1 MRMEE
6 EEEGIRSSPLRRLV
20 TGSTARRMTA
30 IVTGVVFSLSSSSSS
45 PSALSSH
52 SASRAQS
59 GKVVVRGLG
68 EGVEENVVVEE
79 SVERVLGERAM
90 GTEAIGGRLGRAS
103 VRSVASC
110 QSSRA
115 GIKDGGIPDVG
126 QVSFAGS
133 VLALH
138 TLVTSFAEGGSCS
151 RSRCFGHRGGVGW
164 WRSAARS
171 AAVAAGPRA
180 ARRQYFRPGRGCH
193 AVASPRAERGRDRRH
208 WIGVDGRR
216 LWVGH
221 GGLRAQRLGA

>member
-1 MRMEE
+1 MEE

-90 GTEAIGGRLGRAS
+90 GIEGEEVVGNEADER
-103 VRSVASC
+103 
-110 QSSRA
+110 
-115 GIKDGGIPDVG
+115 VG
-126 QVSFAGS
+126 
-133 VLALH
+133 
-138 TLVTSFAEGGSCS
+138 GGSE
-151 RSRCFGHRGGVGW
+151 
-164 WRSAARS
+164 
-171 AAVAAGPRA
+171 GPR
-180 ARRQYFRPGRGCH
+180 
-193 AVASPRAERGRDRRH
+193 
-208 WIGVDGRR
+208 R
-216 LWVGH
+216 L
-221 GGLRAQRLGA
+221 